1 MYRSFIN
8 RLQNKRVFPYILLL
22 PALVV
27 LIMLIMFPFIYNVW
41 QSMHNYNL
49 VYPQEKAFVGIQNF
63 VKIFATDDTFWHA
76 LKMTVYFVGAAL
88 IIELM
93 LGLGI
98 ALLINE
104 EFKGQYL
111 VRLVLM
117 LPLAATPVAVS
128 YMWRIMYNPT
138 QGIINYFL
146 RLLHLP
152 SWSGIFDYITAMPS
166 IIIVD
171 IWQWT
176 PFMSLIILAGLMS
189 LPQEPIEASRVDGA
203 TPNQTFWYVT
213 LPLLKPVIAVGILLR
228 TIDLFKTFDIIYAL
242 TGGGPGRATETL
254 NVHIYLSAFRS
265 LEIGYATAMTLIAL
279 IIITILCTVF
289 IRIARI
295 ET

>member
-1 MYRSFIN
+1 MHQSLIN
-8 RLQNKRVFPYILLL
+8 KIQNKRIFPYILLL
-22 PALVV
+22 PALVLLV
-27 LIMLIMFPFIYNVW
+27 ILIMFPFIYNVW

-49 VYPQEKAFVGIQNF
+49 VYPQDKEFLGFKNF
-63 VKIFATDDTFWHA
+63 IKIFTSDETFWHA
-76 LKMTVYFVGAAL
+76 LKMTIYFVGVSL
-88 IIELM
+88 FIELI

-104 EFKGQYL
+104 EFKGQSL
-111 VRLVLM
+111 VRLILM

-146 RLLHLP
+146 RLLQLP
-152 SWSGIFDYITAMPS
+152 SWSGIFDYNTAMPS
-166 IIIVD
+166 IIIID

-176 PFMSLIILAGLMS
+176 PFLSLIFLAGLMS

-203 TPNQTFWYVT
+203 TSNQTFWYVI
-213 LPLLKPVIAVGILLR
+213 LPLLKPVIAIGVLLR
-228 TIDLFKTFDIIYAL
+228 TIDLFKTFDIIYSL

-254 NVHIYLSAFRS
+254 NIHIYLSAFRS

-279 IIITILCTVF
+279 AIVTILCTVF
-289 IRIARI
+289 IRFARI
-295 ET
+295 EA

>member
-1 MYRSFIN
+1 TGYFMGTALF
-8 RLQNKRVFPYILLL
+8 LELL
-22 PALVV
+22 
-27 LIMLIMFPFIYNVW
+27 
-41 QSMHNYNL
+41 
-49 VYPQEKAFVGIQNF
+49 
-63 VKIFATDDTFWHA
+63 
-76 LKMTVYFVGAAL
+76 
-88 IIELM
+88 

-111 VRLVLM
+111 VRLILM

-146 RLLHLP
+146 RLFHLP
-152 SWSGIFDYITAMPS
+152 GWAGIFDFMTAMPS

-189 LPQEPIEASRVDGA
+189 IPQEPIEASRVDGA
-203 TPNQTFWYVT
+203 TPIQTFRYVT
-213 LPLLKPVIAVGILLR
+213 LPLLKPVMAVGVLLR

-265 LEIGYATAMTLIAL
+265 LEMGYATAMTLIAL
-279 IIITILCTVF
+279 AIITVLCTVF